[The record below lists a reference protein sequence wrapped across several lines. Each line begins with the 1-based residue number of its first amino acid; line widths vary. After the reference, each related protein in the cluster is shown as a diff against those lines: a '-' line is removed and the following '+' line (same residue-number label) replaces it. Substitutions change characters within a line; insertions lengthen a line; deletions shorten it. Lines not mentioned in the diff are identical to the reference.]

1 MWRDASR
8 ADQDT
13 QGPGH
18 LGVRWLIPLVCVL
31 VLGLFLGLRSNLEMA
46 VPLGSDAAMQ
56 GLLAMGLLRGEP
68 PQVASISPPWWSWLP
83 CSGACRSGSLAARS
97 PSCLWRRCPWWS
109 MGPPDT
115 RVRGAGRL
123 CLRLSG
129 PGPVRPCADWAHPT
143 SAPFSELGRRHRVL
157 RCRYRLAG
165 VDKQPPRIPAKAGL
179 RGPPRPR

>member
-56 GLLAMGLLRGEP
+56 GLLAMGLIRVNILKGFCSP
-68 PQVASISPPWWSWLP
+68 NISPIF
-83 CSGACRSGSLAARS
+83 
-97 PSCLWRRCPWWS
+97 
-109 MGPPDT
+109 
-115 RVRGAGRL
+115 VK
-123 CLRLSG
+123 LRLK
-129 PGPVRPCADWAHPT
+129 
-143 SAPFSELGRRHRVL
+143 
-157 RCRYRLAG
+157 Y
-165 VDKQPPRIPAKAGL
+165 
-179 RGPPRPR
+179 

>member
-56 GLLAMGLLRGEP
+56 GLLAMGLIRGEP
-68 PQVASISPPWWSWLP
+68 PQVASISPSLVVLAAMLRGLP
-83 CSGACRSGSLAARS
+83 VGQSGSPVSVVSVAALPVVVNGAARY
-97 PSCLWRRCPWWS
+97 PC
-109 MGPPDT
+109 
-115 RVRGAGRL
+115 AGRWPAL
-123 CLRLSG
+123 SAALGARSRPALRRLGPSHVSSLQRIGSSSSGSAVSLSIG
-129 PGPVRPCADWAHPT
+129 WSG
-143 SAPFSELGRRHRVL
+143 
-157 RCRYRLAG
+157 
-165 VDKQPPRIPAKAGL
+165 
-179 RGPPRPR
+179 